1 MLAPCARCCPCLEER
16 EFLLRGRRSTLSVS
30 THDDDWDAEVGFD
43 NKNARKAAKSSAE
56 MDREMQLQMQQLSR
70 NVTRSMQN
78 VAVTDEEDVEN
89 LGTNME
95 TSNLSLGQAK
105 KESWRG
111 YKSSALNTEDDA
123 YSSGSDKHS
132 SGQNSPVGSVGDQSP
147 HRKPYRDAP
156 YSDTKPAESSPKA
169 AGGSSGSGSG
179 SAAQQRPGGKEKAEV
194 LRATEGTRPGAGAAA
209 GGVAGTGAG
218 AGTAA
223 AAGQEQGRDEEDDD
237 EEVEISLL

>member
-30 THDDDWDAEVGFD
+30 THDEDWDAEVGFE

-78 VAVTDEEDVEN
+78 VAVTDEDDVEN

-95 TSNLSLGQAK
+95 TSNLSVGQTK

-111 YKSSALNTEDDA
+111 YKSSALNTEDDG

-132 SGQNSPVGSVGDQSP
+132 SGQNSPAGSTGDQSP
-147 HRKPYRDAP
+147 HRRPYRDAP
-156 YSDTKPAESSPKA
+156 YSDARPADSSPKA
-169 AGGSSGSGSG
+169 GSSGSS
-179 SAAQQRPGGKEKAEV
+179 AQQRTGSKDKTDG
-194 LRATEGTRPGAGAAA
+194 LRAAEGTKASAASAAGAGGA
-209 GGVAGTGAG
+209 GGVGS
-218 AGTAA
+218 
-223 AAGQEQGRDEEDDD
+223 AAGQEQAQEEDDED

>member
-1 MLAPCARCCPCLEER
+1 
-16 EFLLRGRRSTLSVS
+16 VS

-56 MDREMQLQMQQLSR
+56 MDKEMQMQMQQLSR
-70 NVTRSMQN
+70 NVNRSMQN
-78 VAVTDEEDVEN
+78 VAVTDEDDVEN
-89 LGTNME
+89 LGSNME

-111 YKSSALNTEDDA
+111 YKSSALNTEEDE
-123 YSSGSDKHS
+123 YSSGSDKHG

-147 HRKPYRDAP
+147 HRRPYRDAP

-169 AGGSSGSGSG
+169 AGGSSS
-179 SAAQQRPGGKEKAEV
+179 SAAQQRFGGREKAKA
-194 LRATEGTRPGAGAAA
+194 LRAGEGAR
-209 GGVAGTGAG
+209 AG
-218 AGTAA
+218 AGSADNGASAA
-223 AAGQEQGRDEEDDD
+223 ASAGSAALAQEQGEVEVEDD